1 MINYMFV
8 SKEMSLFFKSHST
21 QDIAHTA
28 QFKCSDMSILI
39 DKAPGNI
46 AGGTLDNTAAN
57 KAVWV
62 LLKGSYPDMFFQGCV
77 AHRLHLLVKIIF
89 AATKAKHGR
98 EFADYPIGYPFEHLL
113 VFAGKVKDVVK
124 FFYNHHAPKA
134 VLKGH

>member
-1 MINYMFV
+1 MLV
-8 SKEMSLFFKSHST
+8 SKEISLFLESHST

-39 DKAPGNI
+39 DKTPGNI

-62 LLKGSYPDMFFQGCV
+62 LLKASYPDMFFQGCV
-77 AHRLHLLVKIIF
+77 AHRLHL
-89 AATKAKHGR
+89 KHCC